1 MHLFYCKINSV
12 LCPLKNNNSENC
24 NSHACQLP
32 DFKRLLFHTEEP
44 EQLDQICHDELR
56 NDNEH
61 NGLGRPQHLHCLNNG
76 IGNKRTDCTAEQH
89 IFGLYFEQ
97 RSERR
102 AVREKP
108 GPQTDE
114 QRRELHKRIRYPYGR
129 RFRDMYGG
137 PREKRPGVVALVSG
151 QGDGAGLE
159 EQVHALRHL
168 REEQG
173 IFGAILL
180 VDCGLSEEGRKLA
193 ELLSRGDR
201 WVAVCRPEEVGGYLS
216 T

>member
-1 MHLFYCKINSV
+1 MQLWQDGLVAMLAAVGLASILWAAVKAV
-12 LCPLKNNNSENC
+12 L
-24 NSHACQLP
+24 
-32 DFKRLLFHTEEP
+32 
-44 EQLDQICHDELR
+44 
-56 NDNEH
+56 
-61 NGLGRPQHLHCLNNG
+61 
-76 IGNKRTDCTAEQH
+76 
-89 IFGLYFEQ
+89 
-97 RSERR
+97 
-102 AVREKP
+102 
-108 GPQTDE
+108 
-114 QRRELHKRIRYPYGR
+114 
-129 RFRDMYGG
+129 YGG